1 MIALTKRKVYGTE
14 VKALK
19 SAKNVCSNNNILEEN
34 NSEGIVVTN
43 DTYVVLAIT

>member
-19 SAKNVCSNNNILEEN
+19 SAKNVCSK
-34 NSEGIVVTN
+34 T
-43 DTYVVLAIT
+43 TY